1 MDPEL
6 KAKRRREAVALER
19 RRLATAIL
27 LAALG
32 HLGLVPLVLGAFVHQ
47 VGPVPPPSGHAPSA
61 SFVELPAEEWDAL
74 LQGKRPAERSPDDAP
89 APDRPE
95 PPEPPKPPEP
105 EKEPIPEGQIVQTA
119 PGNGETDPDAE
130 LISETSNRVEK
141 QTIARDKSATPGVTL
156 PRRTTAVPREAP
168 AGGADQPM
176 VFGTP
181 DSNGTDTRP
190 KTDGAPGQ
198 RLEIPSVEKR
208 DRVALQ
214 ADPNVPGNLAPRDSS
229 EAFRG
234 NSDRFRL
241 QFGPGEGDDPAA
253 STGLP
258 RGTGDRLTLFPSSDT
273 VDRITGAP
281 FADHVEGV
289 EEGDGT
295 FLNTREWKYA
305 SFFDRVKQEVASTW
319 DPGSALRKRDP
330 TGDLYAWK
338 DRLTVL
344 RVILDPDGRLAD
356 VYVEQS
362 SGVDFLDREAIRAFE
377 EAQPFPNPPRGI
389 LDDRDRVVF
398 TFGFFLDTTSRP
410 GLRFF
415 RTPR

>member
-1 MDPEL
+1 VDPEL
-6 KAKRRREAVALER
+6 RAKRRREAVALER
-19 RRLATAIL
+19 RRLRVAIV
-27 LAALG
+27 LAALAQ
-32 HLGLVPLVLGAFVHQ
+32 LGLVPLVLGAFVHR
-47 VGPVPPPSGHAPSA
+47 VGPVPPPPGHATTA
-61 SFVELPAEEWDAL
+61 SFVELSPEEWDAL
-74 LQGKRPAERSPDDAP
+74 VRGERPDERSPDDRPDP
-89 APDRPE
+89 ARPE
-95 PPEPPKPPEP
+95 VPKPPEP
-105 EKEPIPEGQIVQTA
+105 REKEPIPKGQIVQTA

-130 LISETSNRVEK
+130 LISETANRVEK
-141 QTIARDKSATPGVTL
+141 QTIARDRSAAPGVTL
-156 PRRTTAVPREAP
+156 PKRSTAVGQEAP

-181 DSNGTDTRP
+181 DSDGTDTRP
-190 KTDGAPGQ
+190 KTDGVAGQ
-198 RLEIPSVEKR
+198 KLELPSLEKR
-208 DRVALQ
+208 DRVALK
-214 ADPNVPGNLAPRDSS
+214 ADPDVPGGLAPRDST
-229 EAFRG
+229 EALQG

-241 QFGPGEGDDPAA
+241 QFGPGEGDEPAG
-253 STGLP
+253 SSGLP
-258 RGTGDRLTLFPSSDT
+258 RGTGDRLTLFPSADT

-289 EEGDGT
+289 EEGEGT

-305 SFFDRVKQEVASTW
+305 SFFNRVKQEVASTW
-319 DPGSALRKRDP
+319 DPGTALRKRDP

-344 RVILDPDGRLAD
+344 KVILDVDGRLAD
-356 VYVEQS
+356 CYVEQS

-389 LDDRDRVVF
+389 LDERDRVVF

-415 RTPR
+415 RTLR